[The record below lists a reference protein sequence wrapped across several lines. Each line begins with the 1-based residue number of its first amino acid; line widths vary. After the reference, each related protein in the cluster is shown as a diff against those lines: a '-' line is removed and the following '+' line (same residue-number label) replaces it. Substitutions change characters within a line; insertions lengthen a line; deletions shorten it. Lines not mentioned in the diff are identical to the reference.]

1 MIRATV
7 VGGAG
12 YAGGELLRVLAG
24 HPEIELAQVTS
35 ERLAGK
41 PVASVHPPLRG
52 RTELVFTSR
61 EALEPVDV
69 VFSALAHGKSSA
81 LIEQLRAAAPVSI
94 DLGADFRLRDASD
107 YPRWYGWTHPVP
119 ALLDSAVYGLA
130 ELHRAEIAGASLIAM
145 GGCLATASI
154 LGLAPLA
161 CSGVLDAT
169 MPIVVE
175 AKVGSSAGGAQPG
188 EATHHAHRSGEL
200 RSYAPTGHRHT
211 AEIAQELHLG
221 ATAPGVAFSATAVE
235 AVRGVLVTAHAFLD
249 ADLDDRDLWQLYRS
263 RYATEPFVRIVK
275 SRTGLFRSP
284 NPKLLSGT
292 NYCDVSFERDPHSRR
307 VVVTAALDN
316 LVKGSAGQAV
326 QACNVRHGFPETLGL
341 EFGGLYPI

>member
-1 MIRATV
+1 MIRAAV

-12 YAGGELLRVLAG
+12 YAGGEVLRILAG
-24 HPEIELAQVTS
+24 HPEVEVVQVTS

-52 RTELVFTSR
+52 RTDLRFTSR
-61 EALEPVDV
+61 DALTSADV
-69 VFSALAHGKSSA
+69 VFSALGHGESGHE
-81 LIEQLRAAAPVSI
+81 IGRLRDAAPVCI
-94 DLGADFRLRDASD
+94 DLGADFRLRDPSD
-107 YPRWYGWTHPVP
+107 YPRWYGWTHPAP
-119 ALLDSAVYGLA
+119 ELLAGAVYGLA
-130 ELHRAEIAGASLIAM
+130 EMHRAEIAEASLIAT

-161 CSGVLDAT
+161 CAGVLDAAI
-169 MPIVVE
+169 PLVVE
-175 AKVGSSAGGAQPG
+175 AKVGSSAGGSQPSD
-188 EATHHAHRSGEL
+188 ATHHAHRSGEL

-211 AEIAQELHLG
+211 AEIVQELRLG
-221 ATAPGVAFSATAVE
+221 ATGQQLAFSATAVE
-235 AVRGVLVTAHAFLD
+235 AVRGVLITAHAFL
-249 ADLDDRDLWQLYRS
+249 ASELDDRELWQLYRS
-263 RYATEPFVRIVK
+263 RYASEPFVRIVK
-275 SRTGLFRSP
+275 SRTGPHRSP
-284 NPKLLSGT
+284 NPKVLSGT

-326 QACNVRHGFPETLGL
+326 QACNIHFGFPETLGL

>member
-1 MIRATV
+1 MIRASV

-12 YAGGELLRVLAG
+12 YAGGELLRIVAG
-24 HPEIELAQVTS
+24 HSEMELVQVTS

-41 PVASVHPPLRG
+41 AVASVHPPLRG
-52 RTELVFTSR
+52 RTDMRFSSR
-61 EALEPVDV
+61 ASLEPVDV
-69 VFSALAHGKSSA
+69 VFSALSHGESSTH
-81 LIEQLRAAAPVSI
+81 IEQLRTAAPVCI
-94 DLGADFRLRDASD
+94 DLGADFRLRDARD

-119 ALLDSAVYGLA
+119 ALLDSAVYGLT
-130 ELHRAEIAGASLIAM
+130 ELHRPEIAGASLIAT

-154 LGLAPLA
+154 LGLTPLVCA
-161 CSGVLDAT
+161 GVLDAS

-188 EATHHAHRSGEL
+188 DATHHAHRSGEL

-221 ATAPGVAFSATAVE
+221 EDAPPVAFSATAVE
-235 AVRGVLVTAHAFLD
+235 AVRGVLVTAHTFL
-249 ADLDDRDLWQLYRS
+249 AGDLDDRELWQLYRS

-292 NYCDVSFERDPHSRR
+292 NYCDVGFERDPHSRR

>member
-1 MIRATV
+1 MIRAAV

-12 YAGGELLRVLAG
+12 YAGGEVVRLLAG
-24 HPEIELAQVTS
+24 HPEVEVVQVTS

-41 PVASVHPPLRG
+41 TVASIHPPLRG
-52 RTELVFTSR
+52 RTELRFSSR
-61 EALEPVDV
+61 DTLGDADV
-69 VFSALAHGKSSA
+69 VFAAMSHGESSVT
-81 LIEQLRAAAPVSI
+81 IDQLRSVAPVVI
-94 DLGADFRLRDASD
+94 DLGADFRMRDAGD
-107 YPRWYGWTHPVP
+107 YPRWYGWTHPSP
-119 ALLDSAVYGLA
+119 ELLGTAVYGLV
-130 ELHRAEIAGASLIAM
+130 ELHRLEIASASLIAT

-161 CSGVLDAT
+161 CAGLLDPAI
-169 MPIVVE
+169 PVVVE
-175 AKVGSSAGGAQPG
+175 AKVGSSAAGSQAGD
-188 EATHHAHRSGEL
+188 ATHHAHRSGEI

-211 AEIAQELHLG
+211 AEIVQELHLSSAG
-221 ATAPGVAFSATAVE
+221 PALAFSATAVE
-235 AVRGVLVTAHAFLD
+235 AVRGVLITAHAFINV
-249 ADLDDRDLWQLYRS
+249 DLDDRELWRVYRA
-263 RYATEPFVRIVK
+263 RYGSEPFVRIVK
-275 SRTGLFRSP
+275 SRAGLHRSP
-284 NPKLLSGT
+284 SPKLLTGT

>member
-1 MIRATV
+1 MIRAAV

-12 YAGGELLRVLAG
+12 YAGGEVLRLLAG
-24 HPEIELAQVTS
+24 HPEVEVVQVTS

-52 RTELVFTSR
+52 RTELRFSSR
-61 EALEPVDV
+61 DTLADADV
-69 VFSALAHGKSSA
+69 VFAALSHGESSA
-81 LIEQLRAAAPVSI
+81 AIDQLRGAAPVVI
-94 DLGADFRLRDASD
+94 DLGADFRLRDEKD
-107 YPRWYGWTHPVP
+107 YPRWYGWTHPSP
-119 ALLDSAVYGLA
+119 ELLGTAVYGLA
-130 ELHRAEIAGASLIAM
+130 EMHRSEIASASLIAT

-154 LGLAPLA
+154 LGLAPLTWTGLLNPA
-161 CSGVLDAT
+161 IPV
-169 MPIVVE
+169 VVE
-175 AKVGSSAGGAQPG
+175 AKVGSSAGGAQAG
-188 EATHHAHRSGEL
+188 DATHHAHRSGEI

-211 AEIAQELHLG
+211 AEIVQELHLG
-221 ATAPGVAFSATAVE
+221 SVAFSATAVE
-235 AVRGVLVTAHAFLD
+235 AVRGVLITAHAFLN
-249 ADLDDRDLWQLYRS
+249 ADLDDRELWGVYRS
-263 RYATEPFVRIVK
+263 RYGSEPFVRIVK
-275 SRTGLFRSP
+275 SRIGLHRSP
-284 NPKLLSGT
+284 SPKLLTGT